1 MPWGY
6 LKADD
11 TTEAFSADDSSILEK
26 KFASGIKE
34 HKFYHATCD
43 FISMT
48 MIITDLAT
56 LKLVRFDTNDI
67 DLIWLRETE
76 QLERH
81 QPLNLNVM
89 SMLSVALNNKYT
101 SIAYHDKN
109 SHTIVFDLLN
119 MLMHYN
125 GCKFNIMSSP
135 LVQEDEEESVSDIQH
150 VPKEFICPISSDV
163 MKDPV
168 VASDGFTY
176 ERRYIQQ
183 WITCNKAK
191 SPMTNKPLTRLILIS
206 NSNLKSLIG
215 TIGTT
220 I

>member
-6 LKADD
+6 LRADD
-11 TTEAFSADDSSILEK
+11 TTEAFSAEDSSILEE

-48 MIITDLAT
+48 MIITNLAT
-56 LKLVRFDTNDI
+56 LKLVRFDMNDT
-67 DLIWLRETE
+67 DLIWLRETKH
-76 QLERH
+76 LERH
-81 QPLNLNVM
+81 QPLNVNLM
-89 SMLSVALNNKYT
+89 SLLSVALKNKYIF
-101 SIAYHDKN
+101 IAYHVDN
-109 SHTIVFDLLN
+109 SHTIVFDFLN
-119 MLMHYN
+119 MLMHDN

-135 LVQEDEEESVSDIQH
+135 LLQEEQEESVSNYIH
-150 VPKEFICPISSDV
+150 TIPNEFICPISSDI

-176 ERRYIQQ
+176 ERRSIQR

-191 SPMTNKPLTRLILIS
+191 SPMTNNPLTRLILIS
-206 NSNLKSLIG
+206 NSNLKSLISN
-215 TIGTT
+215 TT